1 MRGRRSQ
8 SPCGS
13 SDRPDS
19 TATPNR
25 TAGCSAKALASG
37 LAEHPAV
44 RAVHDPA
51 PPTSWRKL
59 VAGNSGV
66 LTFDLGSCTAGLAF
80 VRAVQLAVL
89 GPSLGGIETL
99 VLHPASTSHP

>member
-1 MRGRRSQ
+1 M
-8 SPCGS
+8 
-13 SDRPDS
+13 
-19 TATPNR
+19 
-25 TAGCSAKALASG
+25 
-37 LAEHPAV
+37 